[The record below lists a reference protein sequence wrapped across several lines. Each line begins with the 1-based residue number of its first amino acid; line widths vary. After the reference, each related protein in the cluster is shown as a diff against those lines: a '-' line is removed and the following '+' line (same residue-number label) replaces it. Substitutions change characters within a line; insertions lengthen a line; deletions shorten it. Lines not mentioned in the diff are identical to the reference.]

1 MVDGDFLVVW
11 TGKTAVGV
19 DLRNRTV
26 LWRAPATGPPALT
39 GEHQVLL
46 AGPDGFTIRPPATGR
61 PVTTVTAGT
70 AVPDRA
76 GLSRIGAPHRRR
88 RRRPPHRLRLTR
100 PPSRVAA
107 RRGLMQDGG
116 VTRTLATPDGP
127 VAVLDAGDGPAVL
140 FVPGYTGTKED
151 FAPLLPL
158 LADAG
163 LRAVAMDLPGQ
174 YETPGPDDPAA
185 YTPEA
190 LSRSVLAVA
199 AQLDRPHLVG
209 HSFGGLVSRAA
220 VIADPGAV
228 RSLVLMGSGPS
239 AIGGD
244 RRERMAAL
252 EPVLRAGGLPAV
264 YEALETIAAGDPDWA
279 SMPAEQRDF
288 LRTRFLAGSPAGLQ
302 GMGDALRA
310 EPDRT
315 GELAA
320 AGRPAAGAVRRA
332 RRRLVAR
339 RCRRRW
345 PTGSA
350 RRPR

>member
-1 MVDGDFLVVW
+1 
-11 TGKTAVGV
+11 
-19 DLRNRTV
+19 
-26 LWRAPATGPPALT
+26 
-39 GEHQVLL
+39 
-46 AGPDGFTIRPPATGR
+46 
-61 PVTTVTAGT
+61 
-70 AVPDRA
+70 
-76 GLSRIGAPHRRR
+76 
-88 RRRPPHRLRLTR
+88 
-100 PPSRVAA
+100 
-107 RRGLMQDGG
+107 MQDGG
-116 VTRTLATPDGP
+116 VMRTLATPGGP
-127 VAVLDAGDGPAVL
+127 VAVLDHGAGPAVL

-220 VIADPGAV
+220 VIAEPGAV

-264 YEALETIAAGDPDWA
+264 YEALETIAAGDPVWA
-279 SMPAEQRDF
+279 SMSADQRAF
-288 LRTRFLAGSPAGLQ
+288 LRIRFLAGSPAGLQ

-320 AGRPAAGAVRRA
+320 AGLPLLVLYGEHDDAWSPAVQAAMADRLGAPTAVIADAIHSPAAQQPAATA
-332 RRRLVAR
+332 RVLLEFWATLR
-339 RCRRRW
+339 
-345 PTGSA
+345 S
-350 RRPR
+350 

>member
-1 MVDGDFLVVW
+1 
-11 TGKTAVGV
+11 
-19 DLRNRTV
+19 
-26 LWRAPATGPPALT
+26 
-39 GEHQVLL
+39 
-46 AGPDGFTIRPPATGR
+46 
-61 PVTTVTAGT
+61 
-70 AVPDRA
+70 
-76 GLSRIGAPHRRR
+76 
-88 RRRPPHRLRLTR
+88 
-100 PPSRVAA
+100 
-107 RRGLMQDGG
+107 MQDGG
-116 VTRTLATPDGP
+116 VTRTLTTPDGP
-127 VAVLDAGDGPAVL
+127 VAVVEAGDGPAVL

-174 YETPGPDDPAA
+174 YETPGPDDLAA
-185 YTPEA
+185 YTPQA

-199 AQLDRPHLVG
+199 AQLDRPQLVG

-220 VIADPGAV
+220 VIADPGSV
-228 RSLVLMGSGPS
+228 GSLVLMCSGPS

-264 YEALETIAAGDPDWA
+264 YEALETMAVADPVWAAMSAD
-279 SMPAEQRDF
+279 QRAF

-315 GELAA
+315 DELAA
-320 AGRPAAGAVRRA
+320 TGLPLLVLYGEHDDAWSPAVQAAMADRLGAPSVVIADAIHSPAAQQPTATARA
-332 RRRLVAR
+332 LLEFWLPLA
-339 RCRRRW
+339 
-345 PTGSA
+345 P
-350 RRPR
+350 

>member
-1 MVDGDFLVVW
+1 M
-11 TGKTAVGV
+11 
-19 DLRNRTV
+19 
-26 LWRAPATGPPALT
+26 
-39 GEHQVLL
+39 
-46 AGPDGFTIRPPATGR
+46 
-61 PVTTVTAGT
+61 
-70 AVPDRA
+70 
-76 GLSRIGAPHRRR
+76 
-88 RRRPPHRLRLTR
+88 TR
-100 PPSRVAA
+100 S
-107 RRGLMQDGG
+107 
-116 VTRTLATPDGP
+116 LATPDGP

-163 LRAVAMDLPGQ
+163 LRTVAMDLPGQ
-174 YETPGPDDPAA
+174 YETPGPDDLAA
-185 YTPEA
+185 YTPDG

-209 HSFGGLVSRAA
+209 HSFGGLVTRAA
-220 VIADPGAV
+220 AIADPDAV

-252 EPVLRAGGLPAV
+252 EPVLRAGGMPAV
-264 YEALETIAAGDPDWA
+264 YQALETLAAADPVWA
-279 SMPAEQRDF
+279 SMSGEQRAF

-315 GELAA
+315 AELAA
-320 AGRPAAGAVRRA
+320 AGVPLLVLYGEHDDAWSPAVQAAMAGRLGAPTVEIAGAVHSPAAQQPAATARA
-332 RRRLVAR
+332 LLEFWATL
-339 RCRRRW
+339 
-345 PTGSA
+345 PS
-350 RRPR
+350 

>member
-1 MVDGDFLVVW
+1 
-11 TGKTAVGV
+11 
-19 DLRNRTV
+19 
-26 LWRAPATGPPALT
+26 
-39 GEHQVLL
+39 
-46 AGPDGFTIRPPATGR
+46 
-61 PVTTVTAGT
+61 
-70 AVPDRA
+70 
-76 GLSRIGAPHRRR
+76 
-88 RRRPPHRLRLTR
+88 
-100 PPSRVAA
+100 
-107 RRGLMQDGG
+107 MQDGG
-116 VTRTLATPDGP
+116 VTRTLTTPDGP

-151 FAPLLPL
+151 FSLLLPL

-174 YETPGPDDPAA
+174 YESPGPDDPAA
-185 YTPEA
+185 YTPQA
-190 LSRSVLAVA
+190 LARSVLAVA

-252 EPVLRAGGLPAV
+252 EPVLHAGGLPAV
-264 YEALETIAAGDPDWA
+264 YEALETIAAGDPVWA
-279 SMPAEQRDF
+279 SMPPAQREF

-320 AGRPAAGAVRRA
+320 TGLPLLVLYGEHDDAWAPAVQAAMADRLGAPTVVIANAIHSPAAQQPTATARA
-332 RRRLVAR
+332 LLDFWATL
-339 RCRRRW
+339 
-345 PTGSA
+345 P
-350 RRPR
+350 

>member
-1 MVDGDFLVVW
+1 
-11 TGKTAVGV
+11 
-19 DLRNRTV
+19 
-26 LWRAPATGPPALT
+26 
-39 GEHQVLL
+39 
-46 AGPDGFTIRPPATGR
+46 
-61 PVTTVTAGT
+61 
-70 AVPDRA
+70 
-76 GLSRIGAPHRRR
+76 
-88 RRRPPHRLRLTR
+88 
-100 PPSRVAA
+100 
-107 RRGLMQDGG
+107 

-151 FAPLLPL
+151 FALLLPL

-174 YETPGPDDPAA
+174 YETAGPNDPAG
-185 YTPEA
+185 YTPRA

-220 VIADPGAV
+220 VIADPAAV

-252 EPVLRAGGLPAV
+252 EPVLAAGGMPAV
-264 YEALETIAAGDPDWA
+264 YEALETIAAADPTWA
-279 SMPAEQRDF
+279 AMPPEQRAF
-288 LRTRFLAGSPAGLQ
+288 LRRRFLAGSAMGLQ

-310 EPDRT
+310 EPDRVD
-315 GELAA
+315 ELAA
-320 AGRPAAGAVRRA
+320 AGLPILVLYGEHDDAWAPKVQAAMAERLGAPTAVIADAIHSPAAQQPAATAKALLDFWAAV
-332 RRRLVAR
+332 
-339 RCRRRW
+339 
-345 PTGSA
+345 G
-350 RRPR
+350 

>member
-1 MVDGDFLVVW
+1 
-11 TGKTAVGV
+11 
-19 DLRNRTV
+19 
-26 LWRAPATGPPALT
+26 
-39 GEHQVLL
+39 
-46 AGPDGFTIRPPATGR
+46 
-61 PVTTVTAGT
+61 
-70 AVPDRA
+70 
-76 GLSRIGAPHRRR
+76 
-88 RRRPPHRLRLTR
+88 
-100 PPSRVAA
+100 
-107 RRGLMQDGG
+107 
-116 VTRTLATPDGP
+116 VTRTLPTPDGS

-151 FAPLLPL
+151 FGPLLPL

-174 YETPGPDDPAA
+174 YQTPGPDHLAA
-185 YTPEA
+185 YTPDA

-199 AQLDRPHLVG
+199 ARLDRPHLVG

-228 RSLVLMGSGPS
+228 RSLVLMGSGPA

-252 EPVLRAGGLPAV
+252 EPVLRAGGMPAV
-264 YEALETIAAGDPDWA
+264 YEALETIAAADPEWA
-279 SMPAEQRDF
+279 SMSADQRAF

-315 GELAA
+315 AELAA
-320 AGRPAAGAVRRA
+320 TGLPLLVLYGEHDDAWSPAVQAAMADRLGAPTAVIADAIHSPAVQQPAATARA
-332 RRRLVAR
+332 LLEFWATV
-339 RCRRRW
+339 
-345 PTGSA
+345 PS
-350 RRPR
+350 

>member
-1 MVDGDFLVVW
+1 
-11 TGKTAVGV
+11 
-19 DLRNRTV
+19 
-26 LWRAPATGPPALT
+26 
-39 GEHQVLL
+39 
-46 AGPDGFTIRPPATGR
+46 
-61 PVTTVTAGT
+61 
-70 AVPDRA
+70 
-76 GLSRIGAPHRRR
+76 
-88 RRRPPHRLRLTR
+88 
-100 PPSRVAA
+100 
-107 RRGLMQDGG
+107 MQDGG
-116 VTRTLATPDGP
+116 VTRRLGTPDGP
-127 VAVLDAGDGPAVL
+127 VAVLAAGDGPAVL

-185 YTPEA
+185 YTPDA
-190 LSRSVLAVA
+190 LSRAVLAVA

-209 HSFGGLVSRAA
+209 HSFGGLVSRSA
-220 VIADPGAV
+220 VIADPDAV

-264 YEALETIAAGDPDWA
+264 YEALETIAAGDPVWA
-279 SMPAEQRDF
+279 SMPDEQRDF
-288 LRTRFLAGSPAGLQ
+288 LRARFLAGSPAGLR

-320 AGRPAAGAVRRA
+320 AGLPLLVLYGEHDDAWSPAVQAAMADRLGAPTAVIADAIHSPAAQQPAATARA
-332 RRRLVAR
+332 LLDFWAGL
-339 RCRRRW
+339 
-345 PTGSA
+345 PS
-350 RRPR
+350 

>member
-1 MVDGDFLVVW
+1 
-11 TGKTAVGV
+11 
-19 DLRNRTV
+19 
-26 LWRAPATGPPALT
+26 
-39 GEHQVLL
+39 
-46 AGPDGFTIRPPATGR
+46 
-61 PVTTVTAGT
+61 
-70 AVPDRA
+70 
-76 GLSRIGAPHRRR
+76 
-88 RRRPPHRLRLTR
+88 
-100 PPSRVAA
+100 
-107 RRGLMQDGG
+107 
-116 VTRTLATPDGP
+116 VTRTLPTPDGP

-151 FAPLLPL
+151 FGPLLPL

-174 YETPGPDDPAA
+174 YQTPGPDHLAA
-185 YTPEA
+185 YTPDA

-199 AQLDRPHLVG
+199 ARLDRPHLVG

-228 RSLVLMGSGPS
+228 RSLVLMGSGPA

-252 EPVLRAGGLPAV
+252 EPVLRAGGMPAV
-264 YEALETIAAGDPDWA
+264 YEALETIAAADPEWA
-279 SMPAEQRDF
+279 SMSADQRAF

-315 GELAA
+315 AELAA
-320 AGRPAAGAVRRA
+320 TGLPLLALRRA

-339 RCRRRW
+339 GAGGDG
-345 PTGSA
+345 GSA
-350 RRPR
+350 RRSHHGDRRRDPLPRRPATRRDRPCAPRVLGDGAVLTRGAAAGPDVRRCRGGRTLGGRWTTTATSVRRA